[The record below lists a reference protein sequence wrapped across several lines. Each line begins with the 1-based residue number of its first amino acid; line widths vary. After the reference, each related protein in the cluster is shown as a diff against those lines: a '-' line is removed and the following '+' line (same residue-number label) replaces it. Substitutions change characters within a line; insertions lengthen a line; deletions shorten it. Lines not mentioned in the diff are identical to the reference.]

1 MLASRDVISDE
12 TWAVLGPL
20 LAGVK
25 ATGRPS
31 VDRRT
36 VVEAAVSR
44 FTGGQAAD
52 TPMLPDT
59 LAEMRVAGATG
70 RPRKRPDRLLAD
82 KGYPSEV
89 NRVWLRERGI
99 ATTIPERDDQIAHLP
114 KRPGRPIDFG
124 DEQRQRYRGRNVV
137 ERCFNKPEA
146 VARDRDAIRQD
157 RPQPPLWPAPPCHAP
172 FGSRVASV

>member
-1 MLASRDVISDE
+1 VLASRDVISDE

-124 DEQRQRYRGRNVV
+124 DEQRRAVLQQA
-137 ERCFNKPEA
+137 EA
-146 VARDRDAIRQD
+146 VAQDRDAIRQD
-157 RPQPPLWPAPPCHAP
+157 RPQPPLWPVPRCHAP
-172 FGSRVASV
+172 LAHEWRQCRSPMPGSS